1 MPHPLRSMQL
11 FEILRT
17 MLVVRLDPKCQ
28 DEPFASQVHDGHR
41 VLTSACSTVLVH
53 DPVSTALIATRA
65 ARAIVPNTTRDRD
78 RCEVNQAAP
87 ATVRK
92 SAEEKITG
100 DDHVSGVMS
109 WLREQTG
116 ITHMAPRHG
125 ASGDHTALGR
135 LGPAPSPE
143 VHRSREYP
151 SIAWIRM
158 AWSGCRAP
166 IGPAAVRSVHFG
178 GG

>member
-1 MPHPLRSMQL
+1 VPHPLLPMQL

-87 ATVRK
+87 ATVRRFTK
-92 SAEEKITG
+92 EDNRG
-100 DDHVSGVMS
+100 
-109 WLREQTG
+109 
-116 ITHMAPRHG
+116 
-125 ASGDHTALGR
+125 
-135 LGPAPSPE
+135 
-143 VHRSREYP
+143 
-151 SIAWIRM
+151 
-158 AWSGCRAP
+158 
-166 IGPAAVRSVHFG
+166 
-178 GG
+178 